1 LDLVDFD
8 YKKIHNELKDDEKHY
23 MDEKNAK
30 NKEIK
35 NEKDRIKLLKKK
47 KNDSEVEDTLKQ
59 INNAILRVYSEIS
72 GKKAVKGSL
81 RD

>member
-1 LDLVDFD
+1 
-8 YKKIHNELKDDEKHY
+8 

-47 KNDSEVEDTLKQ
+47 KNDSKV
-59 INNAILRVYSEIS
+59 
-72 GKKAVKGSL
+72 
-81 RD
+81 

>member
-1 LDLVDFD
+1 
-8 YKKIHNELKDDEKHY
+8 

-47 KNDSEVEDTLKQ
+47 KNDSKVKDF
-59 INNAILRVYSEIS
+59 IILFFR
-72 GKKAVKGSL
+72 
-81 RD
+81 

>member
-47 KNDSEVEDTLKQ
+47 KNDSKV
-59 INNAILRVYSEIS
+59 
-72 GKKAVKGSL
+72 
-81 RD
+81 